1 MEVRL
6 LVWRVEEPAL
16 QQQQEVS
23 KRSNGGH
30 GVTVEM
36 VYYLS
41 AMDDLR
47 KARAVPVEGDASS
60 WTWGHRGHKG
70 QKLGDL
76 STARNLRSESG
87 GSIRRARILNLVWL
101 FLLSK

>member
-1 MEVRL
+1 MAQPGQGGAVGVEVRL

-16 QQQQEVS
+16 LRQQGVS

-30 GVTVEM
+30 GVIVEM

-41 AMDDLR
+41 AVDDFR

-60 WTWGHRGHKG
+60 WT
-70 QKLGDL
+70 
-76 STARNLRSESG
+76 
-87 GSIRRARILNLVWL
+87 
-101 FLLSK
+101 